1 MICDLVWLEAA
12 MRDVFL
18 LTRRQLG
25 RIKPYSLVWHGVLRV
40 DDLLVISGIIRGGPA
55 RSAMEGCA

>member
-1 MICDLVWLEAA
+1 